1 LCQSF
6 LAFAVIN
13 LQIKLEKLHIIIV
26 TLTMIFQVLNTFT
39 DLVLNLPESNGS
51 TQLKKLDIFNKKGS
65 SPEIQDKQELN
76 PSH

>member
-1 LCQSF
+1 
-6 LAFAVIN
+6 
-13 LQIKLEKLHIIIV
+13 
-26 TLTMIFQVLNTFT
+26 MIFQVLNTFT

-51 TQLKKLDIFNKKGS
+51 TQLKKLDIFNKRGS